1 MKTYA
6 VEVAAVAERHLRA
19 ILEWWK
25 VNRPASPELFEREL
39 VGALQQLADAPRTG
53 SPYAAPRPAGTRRLL
68 LRKSGYHVYYTLD
81 DDRAVVTVRALWHAA
96 RGRPPRLR

>member
-25 VNRPASPELFEREL
+25 VNRP
-39 VGALQQLADAPRTG
+39 
-53 SPYAAPRPAGTRRLL
+53 
-68 LRKSGYHVYYTLD
+68 TLD
-81 DDRAVVTVRALWHAA
+81 DDRAVVTVRAVWHAA